1 METEAGD
8 AAVAEDVVQAAA
20 TAGDVAEDMEEAGA
34 EEPRPWPMASTFLT
48 SLDLS
53 RTKSGPHSQVRTVAM
68 SMKRENA
75 GELPERLL
83 GKSAQ
88 LHLRL
93 PSLMDR
99 PSPSKSCHQK
109 IIMEEL
115 AVPLVLAAVPIVG
128 EDEVDADVID
138 LTLLDTGYR
147 TFLNF

>member
-1 METEAGD
+1 MEAEAGD
-8 AAVAEDVVQAAA
+8 AAAAEDEVQAAA

-34 EEPRPWPMASTFLT
+34 EEPRPWPMASTSLT

-53 RTKSGPHSQVRTVAM
+53 RTKNGAHSQVRTVAM
-68 SMKRENA
+68 CMKRENA
-75 GELPERLL
+75 GELPKRLL

-99 PSPSKSCHQK
+99 PSPSKSRHQT

-115 AVPLVLAAVPIVG
+115 AVLIVD
-128 EDEVDADVID
+128 EDEEAEADVID
-138 LTLLDTGYR
+138 LALLVTEFR
-147 TFLNF
+147 MFLNF